1 MWFRNYQR
9 LSLYTVYRG
18 VTHVLNSKYDSW
30 FVGVGSMA
38 VDAANVLM
46 ILL

>member
-1 MWFRNYQR
+1 MWCRTYQM

-18 VTHVLNSKYDSW
+18 VTHVLNSKYDSR
-30 FVGVGSMA
+30 FVSVGSIA
-38 VDAANVLM
+38 VDAANVSM